1 ASRLLSAKNIG
12 GLAVNILLSIIYLAL
27 GFTIGIFLYAQML
40 LPLIYGLPRSLY
52 LFFNGEL
59 RFMGVVSQIITPVF
73 WFVFLIVLGFLFEW
87 PIPSLNRFLT
97 TNAAFGLGNLLA
109 IGALLLNFFTSKGRA
124 DMRDDFLK
132 TTYSRFKIG

>member
-1 ASRLLSAKNIG
+1 M
-12 GLAVNILLSIIYLAL
+12 NILLSIVYLAL
-27 GFTIGIFLYAQML
+27 GFTIGIFLYSQML
-40 LPLIYGLPRSLY
+40 LPLIYGMPRSLY

-73 WFVFLIVLGFLFEW
+73 WFVFLFVLGFLFEW
-87 PIPSLNRFLT
+87 LIPSLNRFLT

-124 DMRDDFLK
+124 DMREDFLK
-132 TTYSRFKIG
+132 STYSRFRKE